1 MLSTPAPSTCSCPAA
16 TEHLN
21 EVVHERPR
29 RHEFKT
35 KGQHVEGLIAALAQV
50 LPDSLNHDG
59 CQAISLRRDQDDAN
73 HVVSFTNGPPPALR
87 GLPRLANRTGHDRQR
102 REMLTEPMT
111 ITYFDEVITVT
122 R

>member
-1 MLSTPAPSTCSCPAA
+1 MSVHVA
-16 TEHLN
+16 T
-21 EVVHERPR
+21 
-29 RHEFKT
+29 EFKT
-35 KGQHVEGLIAALAQV
+35 KDQHVEGLIAALAQV

-73 HVVSFTNGPPPALR
+73 HVVSFTQWATR
-87 GLPRLANRTGHDRQR
+87 QHYEDYLAWRTEQGMTDDVG
-102 REMLTEPMT
+102 EMLTEPMT